1 MRVIRETAESRRGFL
16 AAAGAGAALLAV
28 APTQAAARP
37 NTGAVMKSRVLSDTA
52 GGKIYVLVLDT
63 GDEVV
68 TTLTAFVKEN
78 RIAAGFLTG
87 IGGFGDYV
95 LGYFDHAAKDHRR
108 LPVTGQV
115 EVLSLTGDVA
125 LKGNEPMVHLHAV
138 VGLPDGSTRGG
149 RLLEAHVWP
158 TLEVVLTEL
167 PTYLRRRYDPE
178 TGLALIRQ

>member
-1 MRVIRETAESRRGFL
+1 MTDTRETTESRRGFL
-16 AAAGAGAALLAV
+16 VAAGAGAALLA
-28 APTQAAARP
+28 ARPTPAAARP
-37 NTGAVMKSRVLSDTA
+37 HAGAAVKARVLNDTA
-52 GGKIYVLVLDT
+52 GGKIFVLVLDT

-68 TTLTAFVKEN
+68 TTLTAFVKDK

-87 IGGFGDYV
+87 VGGFGDYV
-95 LGYFDHAAKDHRR
+95 LGFFDHAAKDHRR

-125 LKGNEPMVHLHAV
+125 MKGDEPMVRLHAV
-138 VGLPDGSTRGG
+138 VGLPDGTTRGG

-158 TLEVVLTEL
+158 TLEVVLTES
-167 PTYLRRRYDPE
+167 PKYLSRRYDPD